1 MNVVDITFAIF
12 SLCNSFR
19 VLAYVPQIAKAHSD
33 KDGAKAISLSTW
45 ALFLVSH
52 LSGAAY
58 ACINQADWAMCCVF
72 LSNAAGSMRDLV
84 NRKHQSVKL
93 SKAHTAQHKIVRL
106 VTQGE

>member
-1 MNVVDITFAIF
+1 MNVGDITFAIF

-72 LSNAAGSMRDLV
+72 LSNAAGSCVILSV
-84 NRKHQSVKL
+84 ASINRLNYRKR
-93 SKAHTAQHKIVRL
+93 TIVRL
-106 VTQGE
+106 VPQGE